1 MKLSEITRGRE
12 NNLDFIRFWA
22 AALVI
27 FCHAFPISLGGGNVD
42 FLGRLTGNQMH
53 LGNLAVCIF
62 FFYGGF
68 LISKSAERL
77 QGAAPYFK
85 ARALRLFPCLV
96 VVTFLLALVAGPILT
111 ELGLK
116 EYFTDAGTWKYLLN
130 SVMALVH
137 NLPGVF
143 QGNIYNSTVNG
154 SLWTLP
160 IEFLCYI
167 MCFLAWKLKFMDEKN
182 AKWMVLLFAAGY
194 LGAVKLLAGSETL
207 SAALRPTGLFFAG
220 MVYYVYRDKI
230 IIKPQA
236 AAACAV
242 ALAASA
248 AFHVLGI
255 FVFFCFPYLMMY
267 LGFGTKR
274 KLSGFA
280 KRGEISYG
288 MYLCG
293 WPIQQMICQGFGGQM
308 DPYLNALLAFPLA
321 ILCGFLLNRLVERP
335 IGNLAGTTGRK
346 ESNQKWKG
354 R

>member
-27 FCHAFPISLGGGNVD
+27 FCHAFPISLGGENVD
-42 FLGRLTGNQMH
+42 ILGRLTGNQMH
-53 LGNLAVCIF
+53 FGNLAVCIF

-77 QGAAPYFK
+77 QGAKPYFK
-85 ARALRLFPCLV
+85 ARALRLFPCLAA
-96 VVTFLLALVAGPILT
+96 VTCLLALVAGPILT
-111 ELGLK
+111 ELSLG
-116 EYFTDAGTWKYLLN
+116 EYFKDMGTWKYLLN
-130 SVMALVH
+130 SVMVLVH
-137 NLPGVF
+137 DLPGVF
-143 QGNIYNSTVNG
+143 GGNIYNGTVNG

-167 MCFLAWKLKFMDEKN
+167 MCFLALKLKFLNEKN

-194 LGAVKLLAGSETL
+194 LAAVKLLANSEVL

-230 IIKPQA
+230 TINAWVA
-236 AAACAV
+236 AVCAAI
-242 ALAASA
+242 LAASA
-248 AFHVLGI
+248 AFHLLGGA
-255 FVFFCFPYLMMY
+255 VFFCFPYIMMY

-280 KRGEISYG
+280 KKGEISYG

-293 WPIQQMICQGFGGQM
+293 WPIQQMVCQGFGGRM
-308 DPYLNALLAFPLA
+308 DPYLNALLAFPIA
-321 ILCGFLLNRLVERP
+321 VLCGILLNRFVEQP
-335 IGNLAGTTGRK
+335 IGSMAGTGRK
-346 ESNQKWKG
+346 G
-354 R
+354 